1 MTTMFRKTIALMVT
15 LSLVLLFTSACWA
28 ADRPFG
34 VIKGPQDVIDKA
46 FAGRSLDPIEGIWVK
61 DPGRVVAIVKSSVI
75 YPNNTPQRHDYYLI
89 KIIGFTNV
97 GEIGET
103 FDKTDY
109 AFCFKSEFNWK
120 LLSPN
125 LLENGGHQ
133 SGAYST
139 LPETYVRIYPT
150 P

>member
-1 MTTMFRKTIALMVT
+1 MFRKTIVLMVT

-46 FAGRSLDPIEGIWVK
+46 FAGRTLDPIEGIWVK
-61 DPGRVVAIVKSSVI
+61 DPGRVVAIVKSPVI
-75 YPNNTPQRHDYYLI
+75 YPKDTPQKHDYYLI
-89 KIIGFTNV
+89 KIIGFSNV
-97 GEIGET
+97 GEIGEAY
-103 FDKTDY
+103 DKTDY
-109 AFCFKSEFNWK
+109 DFCFKSGKLNWK

-125 LLENGGHQ
+125 LLENGGHDGG
-133 SGAYST
+133 SNYYI
-139 LPETYVRIYPT
+139 LPETYVRIYPA